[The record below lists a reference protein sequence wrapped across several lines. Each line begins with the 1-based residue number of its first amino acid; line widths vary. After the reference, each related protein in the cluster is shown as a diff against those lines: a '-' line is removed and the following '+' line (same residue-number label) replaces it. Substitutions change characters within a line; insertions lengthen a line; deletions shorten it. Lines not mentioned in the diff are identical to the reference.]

1 MNSVSSASFTRWLS
15 SFKEVLK
22 TEKTE
27 VYRNKN
33 KAEETMVQILKTTFD
48 IMV

>member
-1 MNSVSSASFTRWLS
+1 MNSGSSASFTRQLS
-15 SFKEVLK
+15 SFREVLK

-27 VYRNKN
+27 VYRSKN
-33 KAEETMVQILKTTFD
+33 KAEETMVWILKTTFV

>member
-1 MNSVSSASFTRWLS
+1 MNSGSSASFTRWLS
-15 SFKEVLK
+15 SIREVLE

-27 VYRNKN
+27 VCRNKN
-33 KAEETMVQILKTTFD
+33 KAEETMVWILKTTFG